1 MKHQTWMI
9 LGAAVLAAACSR
21 PQPVASGPTP
31 QQLAEE
37 ARRDSLERLALADS
51 AARAD
56 SLARQRTRA
65 EVVNEQV
72 QTGMVDDDMT
82 SSGLPPAD
90 SVTIHQL
97 IYFDYDSD
105 RIRPEYER
113 LLEAKLGVLRANPQ
127 LEVRVGG
134 HADDRGADE
143 YNMVLGLRR
152 ASSVHRWLVNHG
164 IAEARITVM
173 SFGEEQP
180 LDAGQGEAAWSRNR
194 RADFVVTRP
203 AR

>member
-1 MKHQTWMI
+1 MTRKTWI
-9 LGAAVLAAACSR
+9 PIAAALLAAACSR

-37 ARRDSLERLALADS
+37 ARRDSLEQLARADS

-56 SLARQRTRA
+56 SLARRSRA
-65 EVVNEQV
+65 DVVNEQV
-72 QTGMVDDDMT
+72 QGGMVDDETT
-82 SSGLPPAD
+82 SSGLMPAD

-105 RIRPEYER
+105 RIRPEFEQ
-113 LLEAKLGVLRANPQ
+113 LLEAKLGVLRANPR

-134 HADDRGADE
+134 HADDRGSDE
-143 YNMVLGLRR
+143 YNLVLGLRR

-164 IAEARITVM
+164 VTEGRITVM

-180 LDAGQGEAAWSRNR
+180 LDAGRGEDAWRKNR
-194 RADFVVTRP
+194 RADFVVTQP